1 MARGARRRLAE
12 RAWISLFLVSGFLFA
27 VLAPPWAG
35 VPLSLAACGLG
46 VLNAYAYRD
55 LVGSPW
61 LAAALIFGVLL
72 VSLSVVA
79 AVTGA
84 ESGLAVFTP

>member
-1 MARGARRRLAE
+1 M
-12 RAWISLFLVSGFLFA
+12 FLVSGFLFA
-27 VLAPPWAG
+27 VLAPPWVG
-35 VPLSLAACGLG
+35 IPLSAMACGLS
-46 VLNAYAYRD
+46 VLNAYVYRD
-55 LVGSPW
+55 LVGAAW
-61 LAAALIFGVLL
+61 LAAAVIFGVLW

>member
-1 MARGARRRLAE
+1 M
-12 RAWISLFLVSGFLFA
+12 FLVSGFLFA

-35 VPLSLAACGLG
+35 VSLSLAACGLS
-46 VLNAYAYRD
+46 VLNAYVHRD
-55 LVGSPW
+55 LVGAPW
-61 LAAALIFGVLL
+61 LAAAVTIGLLL
-72 VSLSVVA
+72 VILSVVA

>member
-1 MARGARRRLAE
+1 VSGDAGRRLAE
-12 RAWISLFLVSGFLFA
+12 RAWILLFLVSGFLFA

-35 VPLSLAACGLG
+35 IPLSLAACGLS
-46 VLNAYAYRD
+46 VIDAYVHRK
-55 LVGSPW
+55 LVGAPW
-61 LAAALIFGVLL
+61 LVAALLFGVLL

>member
-1 MARGARRRLAE
+1 M
-12 RAWISLFLVSGFLFA
+12 FLVSGFLFA

-35 VPLSLAACGLG
+35 IPLSVATCGLS

-55 LVGSPW
+55 LVGAPW
-61 LAAALIFGVLL
+61 LAAAVIFGTLW

-84 ESGLAVFTP
+84 ESGLAFFTP

>member
-1 MARGARRRLAE
+1 M
-12 RAWISLFLVSGFLFA
+12 FLVSGFLFA
-27 VLAPPWAG
+27 VLAPPWAAI
-35 VPLSLAACGLG
+35 PLSLSACGLS
-46 VLNAYAYRD
+46 VMDAYVHRD
-55 LVGSPW
+55 LVGTPW
-61 LAAALIFGVLL
+61 LAAATIFGVLC

>member
-1 MARGARRRLAE
+1 VPRDARRRLVE

-35 VPLSLAACGLG
+35 IPLSLAACGLS
-46 VLNAYAYRD
+46 VLNAYVYRD
-55 LVGSPW
+55 LVGAAW
-61 LAAALIFGVLL
+61 MAAAVIFGVLW

-84 ESGLAVFTP
+84 ESGLAVFTL

>member
-1 MARGARRRLAE
+1 M
-12 RAWISLFLVSGFLFA
+12 FLVSGFLFA
-27 VLAPPWAG
+27 VLAPAWAG
-35 VPLSLAACGLG
+35 IPLSAAACGLS

-55 LVGSPW
+55 LVGVAW
-61 LAAALIFGVLL
+61 LAAAVIFGVLW

>member
-1 MARGARRRLAE
+1 VSGGAGRRLVE
-12 RAWISLFLVSGFLFA
+12 RIWISLFLVSGFLFA

-35 VPLSLAACGLG
+35 IPLSLAACGLS
-46 VLNAYAYRD
+46 VVDAYVHRD
-55 LVGSPW
+55 LVGAPW
-61 LAAALIFGVLL
+61 LVAAVLFGVLCP
-72 VSLSVVA
+72 SLSVVA